1 LTTGSRPP
9 PRYRAGPLRW
19 CWPWSASS
27 CRGAVTS
34 PDGPDGANAMLGSRT
49 VLHAE
54 MDPGGVANAGA
65 GPADFDMGHAT
76 CPAGRGGG
84 DEEEES
90 CGASGGAAG
99 SAGLCAQGETSA
111 TRSRGTARHR
121 VAATRGDG
129 ARRACLALRVA
140 ERRILVPAAHRD
152 RLLAAP
158 HGTPAVGHRHCEPA

>member
-1 LTTGSRPP
+1 PPGLGRAVARAGGGPRARARLHARVPRHVQLPGRAALLRTLRLPDLRHPPGSPGWPHALLPVEEALTTGSRPP

-90 CGASGGAAG
+90 C
-99 SAGLCAQGETSA
+99 
-111 TRSRGTARHR
+111 
-121 VAATRGDG
+121 
-129 ARRACLALRVA
+129 
-140 ERRILVPAAHRD
+140 
-152 RLLAAP
+152 
-158 HGTPAVGHRHCEPA
+158 